1 MKLLFDLLPI
11 VLFFAAFKYGEA
23 HKDWA
28 AQFATQHLGFL
39 VAGGV
44 VGPSE
49 APVLLATV
57 VVIVATLTQVG
68 WLLARGRKVDLMLW
82 VSLGLV
88 VVLGGLTIWL
98 HSETFIKWKPTLLYW
113 VMGGAFALAPPLF
126 GKNLLKV
133 LLGEQLQLP
142 APVWSRLNI
151 AWVAF
156 FAFMG
161 ALNLWVAY
169 SFSTE
174 SWVNFKVFGATGLML
189 VFTVAQGLYLSR
201 HLSDDAPPAAAD
213 KDAR

>member
-1 MKLLFDLLPI
+1 MKLLFDLLPL
-11 VLFFAAFKYGEA
+11 VLFFAAFKYA
-23 HKDWA
+23 DANKDWA
-28 AQFATQHLGFL
+28 AQFASQHFGFL
-39 VAGGV
+39 VAGGA
-44 VGPSE
+44 VGTAE

-57 VVIVATLTQVG
+57 VVIAATLAQVG
-68 WLLARGRKVDLMLW
+68 FLLARGRKVDLMLW

-113 VMGGAFALAPPLF
+113 VMSAAFALGPLLF
-126 GKNLLKV
+126 GKNLLKL

-142 APVWSRLNI
+142 ADVWGRLNM

-156 FAFMG
+156 FALMG

-169 SFSTE
+169 TFSTE

-189 VFTVAQGLYLSR
+189 VFTVAQGVYLSR
-201 HLSDDAPPAAAD
+201 HLRDDDGAAGKDAP
-213 KDAR
+213 